1 MARLIVCALL
11 LAALWLAPVSLAA
24 YVDDQAPGAGQ
35 GERDEL
41 MLPDPFLDDDW
52 PEVEKPRMVDPPSR
66 VEGETSAERAFR
78 AQAERDLQIE
88 KEFDDDGME
97 DSGIG
102 DDLDDDLGNSG
113 FERELQEFEDLLD

>member
-1 MARLIVCALL
+1 MARLTICALL
-11 LAALWLAPVSLAA
+11 LAALWLAPVSLAD

-52 PEVEKPRMVDPPSR
+52 PEIEKPRMVAPPSR

-78 AQAERDLQIE
+78 EQAERDLQIE
-88 KEFDDDGME
+88 KEFGDGAME
-97 DSGIG
+97 DGALG
-102 DDLDDDLGNSG
+102 DDLDDDLSDSG
-113 FERELQEFEDLLD
+113 FEQELQELEDFMD